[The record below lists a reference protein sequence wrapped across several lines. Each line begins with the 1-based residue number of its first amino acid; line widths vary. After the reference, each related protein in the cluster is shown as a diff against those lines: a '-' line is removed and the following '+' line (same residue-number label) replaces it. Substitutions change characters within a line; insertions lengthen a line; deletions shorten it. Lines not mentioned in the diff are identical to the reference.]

1 VADPAGGHRRRSRW
15 SASAPPRGRLRLA
28 LRAAAVLAAAA
39 FLALLTYGVLTEGD
53 DTSVDDR
60 LRAEGSA
67 PAPALNLPVL
77 QRGDLGPPLDARLR
91 PALADGRL
99 SLRELRGTPVVLNFW
114 ASWCDPCRTET
125 PLLQRGWLGARE
137 RGVLFLGLDMQD
149 ITDDARA
156 FLREFGASYP
166 VVRDRGNDVANRW
179 GVTGLPETF
188 FVSANGRVVRHVVGE
203 VSARQLAEGVAA
215 ATRGQGLGVAGGGE
229 RRPTR

>member
-1 VADPAGGHRRRSRW
+1 MAEGAG
-15 SASAPPRGRLRLA
+15 ATAPPGRLRLA
-28 LRAAAVLAAAA
+28 LRAAAVLAALA
-39 FLALLTYGVLTEGD
+39 FLALLAYGVLTEGD

-60 LRAEGSA
+60 LRREGSA
-67 PAPALNLPVL
+67 PAPALDLRL
-77 QRGDLGPPLDARLR
+77 LERGDPGPALAPRLR
-91 PALADGRL
+91 PALQDGRL

-125 PLLQRGWLGARE
+125 PLLQRTWLQARG

-156 FLREFGASYP
+156 FLRDFGVSYP
-166 VVRDRGNDVANRW
+166 VVRDRGNEVAKRW

-188 FVSANGRVVRHVVGE
+188 FVSADGRVVRHVVGE
-203 VSARQLAEGVAA
+203 VSAAQLAEGMAAA
-215 ATRGQGLGVAGGGE
+215 ATGQALGVAGGGE

>member
-1 VADPAGGHRRRSRW
+1 MRRREPPVAEGAGPA
-15 SASAPPRGRLRLA
+15 ASPGRLRLV
-28 LRAAAVLAAAA
+28 LRAAAVLAAVA
-39 FLALLTYGVLTEGD
+39 FLALLAYGVLTESE

-60 LRAEGSA
+60 LRREGSA
-67 PAPALNLPVL
+67 PAPGLDLRVL
-77 QRGDLGPPLDARLR
+77 ERGDPGPPLAARLG

-99 SLRELRGTPVVLNFW
+99 SLRELRGTPVVVNFW

-125 PLLQRGWLGARE
+125 PLLQRTWMDARR

-156 FLREFGASYP
+156 FLRDFGVTYP
-166 VVRDRGNDVANRW
+166 VVRDRGNEVAKRW

-188 FVSANGRVVRHVVGE
+188 FVSADGRVVRHVVGE
-203 VSARQLAEGVAA
+203 VSAAQLAEGMAAA
-215 ATRGQGLGVAGGGE
+215 ATGRSLGVAGGGE